1 MSMGAIQYL
10 NSYYMGQQLQQED
23 DFVSKCMFH
32 LSSAAERLIS
42 KNEDGQE
49 RFLTSSVLREE
60 SIATEKTADK
70 QNIYEHMTEEAA
82 LQCIQRAL
90 LLLKTH
96 LDTFK
101 RRYVVVYFTM
111 RSFRSLLLSISYNIR
126 GRLSALFI
134 YFDDPK
140 KFGYINP
147 VHLAAQYSRTSTHT
161 TCSNNAHFE

>member
-1 MSMGAIQYL
+1 MGAIQYL
-10 NSYYMGQQLQQED
+10 NSYYMGQQLLQED

-42 KNEDGQE
+42 KERDGESAMPAVPNE
-49 RFLTSSVLREE
+49 
-60 SIATEKTADK
+60 EKKETKVPDK

-101 RRYVVVYFTM
+101 RR
-111 RSFRSLLLSISYNIR
+111 
-126 GRLSALFI
+126 
-134 YFDDPK
+134 
-140 KFGYINP
+140 
-147 VHLAAQYSRTSTHT
+147 
-161 TCSNNAHFE
+161 

>member
-1 MSMGAIQYL
+1 MGAIQYL

-42 KNEDGQE
+42 KSKEPGEASGSQTTDE
-49 RFLTSSVLREE
+49 FK
-60 SIATEKTADK
+60 EKPTDNG
-70 QNIYEHMTEEAA
+70 NIYESMTEDAA

-101 RRYVVVYFTM
+101 RRYLPLQLFCACFKDADAVRPTSSYLPFFLMHFV
-111 RSFRSLLLSISYNIR
+111 FRTPPSGLLHNARFFSTLV
-126 GRLSALFI
+126 
-134 YFDDPK
+134 
-140 KFGYINP
+140 KFCSR
-147 VHLAAQYSRTSTHT
+147 YS
-161 TCSNNAHFE
+161 NYVFQ

>member
-1 MSMGAIQYL
+1 MGAIQYL

-42 KNEDGQE
+42 KTQE
-49 RFLTSSVLREE
+49 GETSHSSVPCEE
-60 SIATEKTADK
+60 KEEKVIDK
-70 QNIYEHMTEEAA
+70 QNIYEHMTEESA

-101 RRYVVVYFTM
+101 RR
-111 RSFRSLLLSISYNIR
+111 
-126 GRLSALFI
+126 
-134 YFDDPK
+134 
-140 KFGYINP
+140 
-147 VHLAAQYSRTSTHT
+147 
-161 TCSNNAHFE
+161 

>member
-1 MSMGAIQYL
+1 MGAIQYL

-42 KNEDGQE
+42 KEQDGESSSITPSVSTEQE
-49 RFLTSSVLREE
+49 KEP
-60 SIATEKTADK
+60 EKTADK

-101 RRYVVVYFTM
+101 RRLVIEMNMTVEY
-111 RSFRSLLLSISYNIR
+111 
-126 GRLSALFI
+126 
-134 YFDDPK
+134 K
-140 KFGYINP
+140 
-147 VHLAAQYSRTSTHT
+147 
-161 TCSNNAHFE
+161 

>member
-1 MSMGAIQYL
+1 MGAIQYL

-42 KNEDGQE
+42 KNQDDGE
-49 RFLTSSVLREE
+49 ASTSKKLPEGEGKGAGEKKEE
-60 SIATEKTADK
+60 KK
-70 QNIYEHMTEEAA
+70 NIYEHMTEEAA

-101 RRYVVVYFTM
+101 RRYV
-111 RSFRSLLLSISYNIR
+111 S
-126 GRLSALFI
+126 
-134 YFDDPK
+134 
-140 KFGYINP
+140 
-147 VHLAAQYSRTSTHT
+147 
-161 TCSNNAHFE
+161 

>member
-1 MSMGAIQYL
+1 MGAIQYL

-32 LSSAAERLIS
+32 LTSAAERLIS
-42 KNEDGQE
+42 TKQDGE
-49 RFLTSSVLREE
+49 GTSSAQNDVTTE
-60 SIATEKTADK
+60 SKEEKTIDK

-101 RRYVVVYFTM
+101 RRYVYCTII
-111 RSFRSLLLSISYNIR
+111 LYL
-126 GRLSALFI
+126 
-134 YFDDPK
+134 
-140 KFGYINP
+140 
-147 VHLAAQYSRTSTHT
+147 
-161 TCSNNAHFE
+161 

>member
-1 MSMGAIQYL
+1 MGAIQYL

-42 KNEDGQE
+42 KRQE
-49 RFLTSSVLREE
+49 RHDSEASTVEGE
-60 SIATEKTADK
+60 SEKEKLDK
-70 QNIYEHMTEEAA
+70 PSDKSNIYEDMTEDAA

-101 RRYVVVYFTM
+101 RRYDV
-111 RSFRSLLLSISYNIR
+111 
-126 GRLSALFI
+126 
-134 YFDDPK
+134 
-140 KFGYINP
+140 
-147 VHLAAQYSRTSTHT
+147 
-161 TCSNNAHFE
+161 

>member
-1 MSMGAIQYL
+1 MYVNINFTDVSMGAIQYL

-42 KNEDGQE
+42 KEQDAE
-49 RFLTSSVLREE
+49 SSIKKNVPEE
-60 SIATEKTADK
+60 EKEKVVDK
-70 QNIYEHMTEEAA
+70 LNIYEHMTEEAA

-101 RRYVVVYFTM
+101 RR
-111 RSFRSLLLSISYNIR
+111 
-126 GRLSALFI
+126 
-134 YFDDPK
+134 
-140 KFGYINP
+140 
-147 VHLAAQYSRTSTHT
+147 
-161 TCSNNAHFE
+161 

>member
-1 MSMGAIQYL
+1 MGAIQYL

-42 KNEDGQE
+42 KSHDTEEASLTQAEDVE
-49 RFLTSSVLREE
+49 KKD
-60 SIATEKTADK
+60 TEKTSDK
-70 QNIYEHMTEEAA
+70 QNIYEHMTDEAA

-101 RRYVVVYFTM
+101 RR
-111 RSFRSLLLSISYNIR
+111 
-126 GRLSALFI
+126 
-134 YFDDPK
+134 
-140 KFGYINP
+140 
-147 VHLAAQYSRTSTHT
+147 
-161 TCSNNAHFE
+161 

>member
-1 MSMGAIQYL
+1 MGAIQYL

-42 KNEDGQE
+42 KNKDTEA
-49 RFLTSSVLREE
+49 SVSTDPEE
-60 SIATEKTADK
+60 KKETEKTVDK

-82 LQCIQRAL
+82 LQCVQRAL

-101 RRYVVVYFTM
+101 RR
-111 RSFRSLLLSISYNIR
+111 
-126 GRLSALFI
+126 
-134 YFDDPK
+134 
-140 KFGYINP
+140 
-147 VHLAAQYSRTSTHT
+147 
-161 TCSNNAHFE
+161 

>member
-1 MSMGAIQYL
+1 MGAIQYL

-42 KNEDGQE
+42 KNDDCQGTSLTPGVTIEDGKE
-49 RFLTSSVLREE
+49 
-60 SIATEKTADK
+60 IEKTSDK

-101 RRYVVVYFTM
+101 RR
-111 RSFRSLLLSISYNIR
+111 
-126 GRLSALFI
+126 
-134 YFDDPK
+134 
-140 KFGYINP
+140 
-147 VHLAAQYSRTSTHT
+147 LAM
-161 TCSNNAHFE
+161 

>member
-1 MSMGAIQYL
+1 
-10 NSYYMGQQLQQED
+10 MGQQLQQED

-42 KNEDGQE
+42 KEQNGDS
-49 RFLTSSVLREE
+49 TSLQQANPAEE
-60 SIATEKTADK
+60 KKETEKTTDK

-101 RRYVVVYFTM
+101 RRYVS
-111 RSFRSLLLSISYNIR
+111 SFS
-126 GRLSALFI
+126 
-134 YFDDPK
+134 
-140 KFGYINP
+140 
-147 VHLAAQYSRTSTHT
+147 
-161 TCSNNAHFE
+161 E